1 MNGLVQLLFIVL
13 GYGMILLIEYIGK
26 FQFENLENF
35 LQTKVD
41 IFICCFFLQSNQMEL
56 ILDGDN
62 GVTDRLLHLVKLKDF
77 LASTSKRFLMNKYT
91 INIPI

>member
-1 MNGLVQLLFIVL
+1 MYISLFQSREEVNGLVQLLFIVL

-26 FQFENLENF
+26 FQFESQENF
-35 LQTKVD
+35 LLSKVD

-62 GVTDRLLHLVKLKDF
+62 GVTDRLVHF
-77 LASTSKRFLMNKYT
+77 L
-91 INIPI
+91 